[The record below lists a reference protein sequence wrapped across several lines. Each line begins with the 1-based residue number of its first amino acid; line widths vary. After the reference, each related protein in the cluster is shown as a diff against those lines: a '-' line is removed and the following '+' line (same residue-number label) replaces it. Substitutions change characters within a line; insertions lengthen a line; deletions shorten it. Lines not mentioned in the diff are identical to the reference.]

1 VKDDV
6 SALPLQP
13 DESVFIIETEQ
24 AILTPGDASDCERPC
39 LGEEVS
45 KLTSGAAAAAVVP
58 FAPTAADIASMVD
71 PAERIEVVVVA
82 TVFAVGP
89 IPLGHGLGR

>member
-1 VKDDV
+1 MC
-6 SALPLQP
+6 LRCLCN
-13 DESVFIIETEQ
+13 
-24 AILTPGDASDCERPC
+24 LTNRCSSSRQSKQYSLLGIASDCERPC

-71 PAERIEVVVVA
+71 PAERFEVVVVA

-89 IPLGHGLGR
+89 FPFGHGLGR